1 MYVQSHP
8 WKWFRKKRKIGLTGS
23 GGVTAKFVLNSALLT
38 IKAQQVSGWRHSC
51 VFVVNVEQDLHMA
64 FKYGNNCVYVEIIVS
79 VRKHDGK
86 FFSLQGKY
94 TNCSNFAEC

>member
-1 MYVQSHP
+1 M
-8 WKWFRKKRKIGLTGS
+8 
-23 GGVTAKFVLNSALLT
+23 
-38 IKAQQVSGWRHSC
+38 
-51 VFVVNVEQDLHMA
+51 NVEQDLHMA